1 MLEFIASQQSKK
13 VITYMLYTCS
23 FAVGKGLMSH
33 NMLFL
38 KYVPEYTY
46 IKYMNIYWAGC
57 KYTLHSEEK

>member
-1 MLEFIASQQSKK
+1 
-13 VITYMLYTCS
+13 MLYTCS